1 MPASQAA
8 PARPAPDGPEAGP
21 VLALCGVEARLT
33 AVLARD
39 GAVQA
44 ALCLDA
50 PGRHNEVLAP
60 AVRRLLRLA
69 DLEPAGLAGVACV
82 RGPGSFTGVRMT
94 LAFALGLARAANLP
108 LAGLDYLP
116 LLAAGCAPLL
126 DGTLAVLTRA
136 RRGQVYAQPFAAPG
150 GEPLAGPRAVA
161 LEALPGLL
169 AGLPAPLRLAGG
181 GACGNRAELAGLLPG
196 VQVLDAAWEHPLP
209 AVLARLACA
218 ATYSHE
224 PIEPLYLRASD
235 AEDNLA
241 AIAATKGLDPEEARR
256 RLDEATGH
264 GGRESA

>member
-1 MPASQAA
+1 MASHPAQAQPATA
-8 PARPAPDGPEAGP
+8 PSA

-33 AVLARD
+33 VVLARQ
-39 GAVQA
+39 GAVAA
-44 ALCLDA
+44 ALALDA

-60 AVRRLLRLA
+60 TVERLLRLA
-69 DLEPAGLAGVACV
+69 DLAPRDLAGVACV

-94 LAFALGLARAANLP
+94 LAFSLGLARAAGLP

-136 RRGQVYAQPFAAPG
+136 RRNQVYVQPFVAPG
-150 GEPLAGPRAVA
+150 GEPLARPRAAA
-161 LEALPGLL
+161 LESLPGLL

-181 GACGNRAELAGLLPG
+181 GATENRDALAGLLPG
-196 VQVLDAAWEHPLP
+196 VQVLDPTWDHPLP

-218 ATYSHE
+218 AQYSTA

-235 AEDNLA
+235 AEDNLE
-241 AIAATKGLDPEEARR
+241 AIALAKGLDPDVARR
-256 RLDEATGH
+256 RLDAATGQ
-264 GGRESA
+264 GPEGA